1 MTKRVAKRRTCK
13 WCRNR
18 FRPKGVGRPPS
29 SCSPACRQ
37 RAYEARR
44 RRANAPYAAL
54 RADITETMRLQR
66 SVDLAVIDTLR
77 RFGFTPA
84 EMTDEQFAAL
94 EQELRLEAQ
103 FQAPSK
109 RRPGGRIGP
118 DKPTGG

>member
-1 MTKRVAKRRTCK
+1 MTKRLAKLRTCK
-13 WCRNR
+13 SCRNR

-29 SCSPACRQ
+29 FCSPSCRQ

-44 RRANAPYAAL
+44 RRANAPGAAL
-54 RADITETMRLQR
+54 RADITEAMRLQR
-66 SVDLAVIDTLR
+66 SVDVAVIDALR
-77 RFGFTPA
+77 RFGLTPPG
-84 EMTDEQFAAL
+84 MTDEKFAAL
-94 EQELRLEAQ
+94 EQELQLEQQ